1 MSLLRFDVFLSKFL
15 VSVILNLH
23 APVKKFYFYF
33 LINFTD
39 GKVKP

>member
-1 MSLLRFDVFLSKFL
+1 LRLDVFLPKFS

-23 APVKKFYFYF
+23 APVKKSHFYF